1 MNRAIWTSVLVG
13 LVTQLISL
21 LVLRSLGRERMMIGW
36 GLGALLRLVVLM
48 AYGWVVVPALH
59 LPLAPALLVLA
70 GILFVTTLVEPLLLH
85 DGRAQ
90 RGPTLS

>member
-21 LVLRSLGRERMMIGW
+21 LVIRSLGRERLMIGW

-48 AYGWVVVPALH
+48 AYGWVVVPALR
-59 LPLAPALLVLA
+59 LPMAPALLVLA
-70 GILFVTTLVEPLLLH
+70 GMLFVTTLVEPLLLN
-85 DGRAQ
+85 DGRAR